1 MSTQES
7 SSESDQIT
15 FLMSALEEAQS
26 SIRAF
31 DTKAQI
37 VGIGYIFTVG
47 IITTIGSMNPDQVPF
62 TTSTV
67 TLAWLLVMVPIVLF
81 GMVLYPSRR
90 MAPKLGEKSKHV
102 KRLYHVSIDY
112 IKDVDTYLSDI
123 EHCDIKAEMCYE
135 LMKVSALREL
145 KRVRF
150 LRSLFISCASFT
162 LIFVAQ
168 LLRSLGVVIL

>member
-1 MSTQES
+1 MSIQES

-37 VGIGYIFTVG
+37 VGIGYIFAVG
-47 IITTIGSMNPDQVPF
+47 IIFNIGSLNPDIAPF
-62 TTSTV
+62 SSTTV
-67 TLAWLLVMVPIVLF
+67 IVAWLLVMVPIVLF
-81 GMVLYPSRR
+81 GTVLYPSRR

-123 EHCDIKAEMCYE
+123 EYCDIKAEICYE

-150 LRSLFISCASFT
+150 LRALYFSCLSFI

-168 LLRSLGVVIL
+168 LLRSLEIGIL

>member
-7 SSESDQIT
+7 SSESEQKS
-15 FLMSALEEAQS
+15 FLMNALEEAQS

-37 VGIGYIFTVG
+37 VGIGYIFAVG
-47 IITTIGSMNPDQVPF
+47 IIFQIGSLNPDIAPF
-62 TTSTV
+62 TSSTV
-67 TLAWLLVMVPIVLF
+67 IFAWLLVMVPIVLF
-81 GMVLYPSRR
+81 GTVLYPSRR

-112 IKDVDTYLSDI
+112 IKDVDSYLSDI
-123 EHCDIKAEMCYE
+123 EYCDIKAEICYE

-150 LRSLFISCASFT
+150 LRALYFSCLSFL

-168 LLRSLGVVIL
+168 LLRSLGIEIL

>member
-47 IITTIGSMNPDQVPF
+47 IITSIGSMNPDKVPF

-67 TLAWLLVMVPIVLF
+67 T
-81 GMVLYPSRR
+81 
-90 MAPKLGEKSKHV
+90 
-102 KRLYHVSIDY
+102 
-112 IKDVDTYLSDI
+112 
-123 EHCDIKAEMCYE
+123 
-135 LMKVSALREL
+135 
-145 KRVRF
+145 
-150 LRSLFISCASFT
+150 
-162 LIFVAQ
+162 
-168 LLRSLGVVIL
+168 

>member
-81 GMVLYPSRR
+81 GTVLYPSRR

-112 IKDVDTYLSDI
+112 IKDVDNYLDDI
-123 EHCDIKAEMCYE
+123 EHCDIKAEICFRINE
-135 LMKVSALREL
+135 GFSSTRA
-145 KRVRF
+145 
-150 LRSLFISCASFT
+150 
-162 LIFVAQ
+162 
-168 LLRSLGVVIL
+168 

>member
-1 MSTQES
+1 MSTQEN

-81 GMVLYPSRR
+81 GTVLYPSRR

-112 IKDVDTYLSDI
+112 IKDVDNYLDDI
-123 EHCDIKAEMCYE
+123 EHCDIKAEICFRINE
-135 LMKVSALREL
+135 GFSSTRA
-145 KRVRF
+145 
-150 LRSLFISCASFT
+150 
-162 LIFVAQ
+162 
-168 LLRSLGVVIL
+168 